1 MSLFHSIKDLG
12 LTVEEVDKLTGT
24 VLGRQKSATFRTA
37 DVVGLDTL
45 VLVSNGVK
53 DNCPDDEE
61 NKLFALPDFISK
73 MVDNK
78 WLGSKTGQGFYKKTK
93 DENGKTQILSLD
105 LETLEYKA
113 QKRVKFPT
121 LDMAKPIDDLEKR
134 TRSEEHTSELQSR
147 PHLVC
152 RLLLEKKN

>member
-45 VLVSNGVK
+45 VLVSNGEK

-61 NKLFALPDFISK
+61 NKLFALPDFIGK

-105 LETLEYKA
+105 LDTLEYKA
-113 QKRVKFPT
+113 QKRVKFLT
-121 LDMAKPIDDLEKR
+121 LYMTKPNDYLVKR
-134 TRSEEHTSELQSR
+134 LAMLIQ
-147 PHLVC
+147 
-152 RLLLEKKN
+152 